1 SHVPQRSVI
10 TPCDVTNAGSTRSI
24 GLKKVSCVTPA
35 KKEQVMDN
43 RLNTMPRQSIPMKL
57 YRTADR
63 MVIAAPMAGVRAA
76 DVSIEVTGSGHLIV
90 QSEPRAVLRTQ
101 LFDVVVTVDRD
112 GDQEVWT
119 REQWQES
126 KEVVFD
132 EWSTLGYY
140 REVELPSAVDAA
152 LGTATYGN

>member
-1 SHVPQRSVI
+1 
-10 TPCDVTNAGSTRSI
+10 
-24 GLKKVSCVTPA
+24 
-35 KKEQVMDN
+35 MDN

-90 QSEPRAVLRTQ
+90 QSEPRAVLWTQ

-152 LGTATYGN
+152 LGTATYGNGILVVALPLSETLRAARLQLEPQADARAERLGSIGHQA